1 MRHSAAPRL
10 SPYRSALALALVSAL
25 SMVACGGGNSPAAPS
40 VAAPIPAA
48 QACTALAQ
56 MSGGLAIY
64 NGADCN
70 PAGTPV
76 VKLNLRSANGS
87 GLGGCTGTII
97 GPRTVLTA
105 AHCLD
110 EDVQIVNVW
119 LGVVGEAEIVAQSF
133 VAWPNYVF
141 NNPSSFDVGVITMPQ
156 DLQRTPVSI
165 LTSRAGQVGE
175 TAIIAGWGRNQDSVT
190 TVLRAGSTV
199 ISAVSS
205 TYLQTAFAPPS
216 SSVCS
221 GDSGGPIFL
230 SQGGRWTL
238 AGIISATSGTACN
251 EGTNFYQAVFNTSV
265 RDFILQHAPSTGQ
278 R

>member
-1 MRHSAAPRL
+1 MMSRHRPV
-10 SPYRSALALALVSAL
+10 LALVLVSAL
-25 SMVACGGGNSPAAPS
+25 WLAACGGGSSPSAPS

-48 QACTALAQ
+48 QACTLLAQ
-56 MSGGLAIY
+56 VSGGLAIY

-70 PAGTPV
+70 PAASPV
-76 VKLNLRSANGS
+76 VKLNLRTADGS

-97 GPRTVLTA
+97 GSRKVLTA

-110 EDVQIVNVW
+110 EGVGIVRVW
-119 LGVVGEAEIVAQSF
+119 LGVTGEAEIDAQSF
-133 VAWPNYVF
+133 VHWPGYTF
-141 NNPSSFDVGVITMPQ
+141 NSPSSFDVGVITMSQ
-156 DLQRTPVSI
+156 DLPRTPVSI

-190 TVLRAGSTV
+190 TTLRAGSTV

-205 TYLQTAFAPPS
+205 TFLQTAFAPPS

-230 SQGGRWTL
+230 SQGGTWTL
-238 AGIISATSGTACN
+238 AGITSATSSTACN
-251 EGTNFYQAVFNTSV
+251 EGTNFYQAVFNSSV
-265 RDFILQHAPSTGQ
+265 RDFILQHAPSTGT

>member
-1 MRHSAAPRL
+1 MGVTCRPAVVL
-10 SPYRSALALALVSAL
+10 VLLSALAG
-25 SMVACGGGNSPAAPS
+25 VACGGGGSPAAPS
-40 VAAPIPAA
+40 GAAPIPAA

-56 MSGGLAIY
+56 LSGGLAIY

-70 PAGTPV
+70 AAVSPV
-76 VKLNLRSANGS
+76 VKLNLRGADGT

-97 GPRTVLTA
+97 GPRKVLTA

-110 EDVQIVNVW
+110 EGVGVVRVW
-119 LGVVGEAEIVAQSF
+119 LGVASEAEIDAQSF
-133 VAWPNYVF
+133 VHWPGYTF
-141 NNPSSFDVGVITMPQ
+141 NSPSSFDVGVITMAQ
-156 DLQRTPVSI
+156 DLPRTPVSI

-199 ISAVSS
+199 LSAVSS

-230 SQGGRWTL
+230 SQGGTWTL
-238 AGIISATSGTACN
+238 AGITSATSGTACN
-251 EGTNFYQAVFNTSV
+251 EGANFYQAVFNTSV
-265 RDFILQHAPSTGQ
+265 RDFILQHAPATGQ